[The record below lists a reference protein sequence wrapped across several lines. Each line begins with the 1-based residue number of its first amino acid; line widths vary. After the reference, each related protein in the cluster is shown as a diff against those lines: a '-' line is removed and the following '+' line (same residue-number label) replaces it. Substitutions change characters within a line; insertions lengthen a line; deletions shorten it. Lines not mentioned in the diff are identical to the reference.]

1 MSMAIYYASNY
12 SSIFLLKASITQ
24 KKKKKKFLKNKKK
37 KEKRKKKRGT
47 MYRMLHVIG
56 GVNCMGVKER
66 R

>member
-24 KKKKKKFLKNKKK
+24 KELKKERKK

>member
-24 KKKKKKFLKNKKK
+24 KKIEKRKKRK
-37 KEKRKKKRGT
+37 KERKKKRGT